1 MHQSNYAAN
10 QQPRSV
16 PDIPA
21 TLNSWQTGIH
31 RDIAF
36 QYGWPKARIGKSWL
50 ALVTALLGLGS
61 ASALAEPAPKSLD
74 QALTSTLALGG
85 PDGCSSAF
93 GIRGVD
99 AANGF
104 SQSDH
109 DHALTALRDNKQ
121 LGNEL
126 TAICGSSAVASA
138 AALGGSLGSLQTTK
152 TVSQFHL
159 VRRRVDSRLGL
170 RGEGFGLDGS
180 LLLAELDAPY
190 RTTLTDVSGPD
201 LAPQSRFAVFTQI
214 DYERRNRV
222 TTPLEG
228 GYKANIS
235 GGLIGVDYMTPSDI
249 LVGAWLGYGNTNAD
263 YRSVSPLISN
273 GTPPNLTPALL
284 ADICNI
290 GPGGGFDNKDLK
302 LGGFAGTR
310 IGSGF
315 ADVALQYNRR
325 HSDYH
330 RNTCAIEIK
339 STDEAITPDPLSYSG
354 WRNGGQVLDDIYAG
368 TISGRTRL
376 TEWSLSTRAGYDFGD
391 DRLLWGPRLSITYQK
406 SMIDAFT
413 ETGQTSVTNEVRSNT
428 PVTAGDPL
436 GLTTTRAPGR
446 PTGLELT
453 YDKQDRSSLQS
464 NLQLVAAYRFDT
476 AYGPFIPRAS
486 ASWIHEFRGK
496 RQLVNVHMA
505 QDHRASPTQFSFTTD
520 SVDKDKGVIALG
532 VTALINAQIVADFE
546 VAHLVA
552 DRQFHST
559 TLTAQ
564 VRWKF

>member
-1 MHQSNYAAN
+1 MG
-10 QQPRSV
+10 V
-16 PDIPA
+16 
-21 TLNSWQTGIH
+21 
-31 RDIAF
+31 
-36 QYGWPKARIGKSWL
+36 
-50 ALVTALLGLGS
+50 
-61 ASALAEPAPKSLD
+61 
-74 QALTSTLALGG
+74 

-99 AANGF
+99 TANSF
-104 SQSDH
+104 FQSDH

-126 TAICGSSAVASA
+126 TAICGASAVASA

-273 GTPPNLTPALL
+273 DTPPNLTPALL

-290 GPGGGFDNKDLK
+290 GPGGGFDNKDIK

-339 STDEAITPDPLSYSG
+339 NPGDLILRNTGSYSG
-354 WRNGGQVLDDIYAG
+354 WVNSSKFTSTNQSPSAVTDQDVLDDIYAG

-376 TEWSLSTRAGYDFGD
+376 TEWSLSTRAGYDFLD
-391 DRLLWGPRLSITYQK
+391 DRLLWGPRLSLTYQ
-406 SMIDAFT
+406 SSTIDGFT
-413 ETGQTSVTNEVRSNT
+413 ESGQTSVAT
-428 PVTAGDPL
+428 PVQSSGGTIQ
-436 GLTTTRAPGR
+436 TTRAPGR
-446 PTGLELT
+446 PTGLELA

-505 QDHRASPTQFSFTTD
+505 QDYRASPTQFSFTTD

-532 VTALINAQIVADFE
+532 ITALINAQIVADFE

-552 DRQFHST
+552 DRQFDST
-559 TLTAQ
+559 TFTAQ